1 MTKYLLVAI
10 YGLEDEIMLIGKSKE
25 EKKTFFHPYKRYL
38 YILGT
43 GKHETIDGR
52 KCYKKYVER
61 GEIYSIRS
69 EKTCEDDIPFTLRF
83 MIDKNIKAYFNENL
97 QGCEPDSENIPLK
110 VAYVD
115 VEAYSDGQIRLIG
128 CYCDELYQT
137 DKIHDFVKFLKEK
150 DPDVM
155 VSWFVDF
162 DASMLKKASDY
173 FIHPPF
179 TFFDAYKMYQKIK
192 PHSTYNLKMVCWKE
206 LGIEPWGKYSDDMSD
221 SACLEYNAQ
230 DVLNLK
236 KLDEK
241 LGLLKF
247 ATEIKHYVGLP
258 DYNFVFSNMRIID
271 TIALRKAKEIGK
283 VLPTYRGEKK
293 KYEGAI
299 VLARRGVYRN
309 VAAYDFASFYP
320 TIIINFKLSPEGGDF
335 LPSLVSYLMK
345 EKERWT
351 QIRNSYEKGTPEWEE
366 ADRKRQVVKGII
378 NAVYGVCAN
387 PSFRLFN
394 PTIAEKITSLA
405 REGLSHLIDSRCI
418 YAHTDSLFIITDKPE
433 ELREELENKVNDYY
447 QSKYGV
453 KGFKLEFDEYF
464 KKIVILAKAR
474 YFGLTKDNKITYKGV
489 ELRRNDTSEAVRKI
503 LYSLMETILYDKDVI
518 SYINNIDLTEFTKE
532 ELAIPFNL
540 NKDTYEDEKLNS
552 MIQRGIRRVKYV
564 WTKKG
569 IKYYAEDEEIKDE
582 IDYRKMKEYIMT
594 KIQRILDAV
603 GIDST
608 GRKQA
613 TLFDF

>member
-1 MTKYLLVAI
+1 MKYLLTAI
-10 YGLEDEIMLIGKSKE
+10 YGLEDEIMLVGKTHE
-25 EKKTFFHPYKRYL
+25 EKKTFFYPYRRYL
-38 YILGT
+38 YILGK
-43 GKHETIDGR
+43 GRHETIDGR

-69 EKTCEDDIPFTLRF
+69 ERTCEDDIPFTLRF
-83 MIDKNIKAYFNENL
+83 MIDRNIKAYFNENL
-97 QGCEPDSENIPLK
+97 EGCEPDGENIPLK

-137 DKIHDFVKFLKEK
+137 DNIYDFVKFIKEK

-155 VSWFVDF
+155 VSWFIDF

-173 FIHPPF
+173 FLHPPF

-192 PHSTYNLKMVCWKE
+192 PHTTYNLKIVCQRE

-221 SACLEYNAQ
+221 SQCREYNAL
-230 DVLNLK
+230 DVMNLK

-241 LGLLKF
+241 LGLLRF

-271 TIALRKAKEIGK
+271 TIALRKAKEMNK

-299 VLARRGVYRN
+299 VLARKGVYRN

-320 TIIINFKLSPEGGDF
+320 TIIMNFKISPEGKDF
-335 LPSLVSYLMK
+335 LPSLVTYLMK

-351 QIRNSYEKGTPEWEE
+351 KIRNSYEKGTLEWEE

-394 PTIAEKITSLA
+394 PSVAERITALA
-405 REGLSHLIDSRCI
+405 REGLSQLIDSRCV
-418 YAHTDSLFIITDKPE
+418 YAHTDSVFVITDEPE
-433 ELREELENKVNDYY
+433 ELKEQLENKVNEYY
-447 QSKYGV
+447 YSKYGV
-453 KGFKLEFDEYF
+453 KGFKIEFDEYF

-474 YFGLTKDNKITYKGV
+474 YFGLTKDNRITYKGV

-503 LYSLMETILYDKDVI
+503 LYELIETILYDRNVI
-518 SYINNIDLTEFTKE
+518 DYISNINLTRFTKE

-540 NKDTYEDEKLNS
+540 NKDTYEDEKLME
-552 MIQRGIRRVKYV
+552 MIKRGIRRVKYIH
-564 WTKKG
+564 TKKG

-603 GIDST
+603 GIDSM
-608 GRKQA
+608 GRKQS